1 MTDSALNALGV
12 DLDNTYASG
21 ADLPYAQGEAV
32 RTKNGAAILV
42 KAGSAITQ
50 FDLCVYAPSS
60 AAASASI
67 EAFPASLT
75 NVTGRLFAV
84 SQVSIA
90 KGDYG
95 WIHIDSNKEGRVRCT
110 VAETGTLLCL
120 TGTGGVVDDAGTSG
134 KQLQGIYI
142 LESVTSASAPRA
154 VWRDIALDRDQL
166 A

>member
-1 MTDSALNALGV
+1 MTDSALGALGV
-12 DLDNTYASG
+12 DLANVFSAS
-21 ADLPYAQGEAV
+21 ADLTFAQGEVV

-42 KAGSAITQ
+42 KAGSAITP
-50 FDLCVYAPSS
+50 FDLCVYAPLS

-95 WIHIDSNKEGRVRCT
+95 WIHIESNKEGRVRCT

-134 KQLQGIYI
+134 KQLQGLWI

-154 VWRDIALDRDQL
+154 IWRDIQLDRDQL